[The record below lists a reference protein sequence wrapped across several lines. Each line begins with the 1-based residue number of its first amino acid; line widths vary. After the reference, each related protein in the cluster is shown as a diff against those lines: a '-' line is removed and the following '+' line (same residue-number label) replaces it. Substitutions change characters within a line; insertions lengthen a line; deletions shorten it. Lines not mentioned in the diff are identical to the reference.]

1 MKKASNQM
9 TDDGKIKTTYPIRKI
24 PYVPSAVRHMKLVIH
39 PVKK

>member
-1 MKKASNQM
+1 MKKNQVID
-9 TDDGKIKTTYPIRKI
+9 DDGKIKTTYPIRKI